1 MSFSQNLG
9 LHKCFHESW
18 LEIAPSGRDEA
29 HHGCNQEQNYLT
41 VLEPFNCGP
50 GVAMT
55 LCRYLRR
62 TMSQLAATAIIE
74 NAVIGQ
80 WSEPRGAKTL
90 LRLALSPAA
99 TSTIGRMQ
107 QEQAAKTAAELLM
120 MLTTVVL
127 PSCKGS
133 GSTA

>member
-18 LEIAPSGRDEA
+18 LEIAPGGRDEA

-55 LCRYLRR
+55 RVPMFAQNNEPTRFRGQRLHTSHLLV
-62 TMSQLAATAIIE
+62 SEGIEQLISVETIE
-74 NAVIGQ
+74 CVEHI
-80 WSEPRGAKTL
+80 
-90 LRLALSPAA
+90 
-99 TSTIGRMQ
+99 
-107 QEQAAKTAAELLM
+107 
-120 MLTTVVL
+120 
-127 PSCKGS
+127 C
-133 GSTA
+133 